1 MITARNGVT
10 ESTYIAEALIPLIAF
25 GLPLSPVAAGPA
37 APLFNAPPR
46 FSVDSASGEVHNLHS
61 LLSTW
66 EFLGYGMLAVVVALL
81 IAYPFT
87 MNYAYRAASYVS
99 RKISHEAVIAT
110 FVGLILVIGIWEGGL
125 LGLLVIVT
133 VGLLGGFLS
142 RFLGF
147 NIGVQFMGYYTAVLT
162 VPALVA
168 LLAG

>member
-1 MITARNGVT
+1 MLN
-10 ESTYIAEALIPLIAF
+10 
-25 GLPLSPVAAGPA
+25 
-37 APLFNAPPR
+37 
-46 FSVDSASGEVHNLHS
+46 
-61 LLSTW
+61 TW
-66 EFLGYGMLAVVVALL
+66 EFLGYGMLAVVVAIL

-87 MNYAYRAASYVS
+87 MNYAHRAAAYVT
-99 RKISHEAVIAT
+99 RNISHEAVIST

-125 LGLLVIVT
+125 LGLLVIIT

-168 LLAG
+168 LVAA